1 MVLPKIRERPVK
13 VTLITPTPEDI
24 SAFGVRALSA
34 YLKRAGYHTRVIFI
48 PGSHQRFSPEGDFIY
63 RYKENFLEEVTE
75 LCRDSQLIGISFMT
89 YFFDRAVQI
98 TRAIKTRYDTPVIW
112 GGIHP
117 TVQPEEALECADMV
131 CIGEG
136 EEALLEIVQKL
147 EEGKD
152 YSKTRNIWIKRNGN
166 IIRNPLRPLMRDL
179 DSLPFMDYDLDE
191 HYCYDHVKDRIC
203 KMDKNFLKDFLHLR
217 PDLGG
222 ELQICYR
229 TMTDRGCPHRCSYCS
244 ISKQK
249 ELYEGQNF
257 FRKRSAEHVIEELGI
272 VKKRFPFVETIQFFD
287 DTFFS
292 RSVSDIEKFSK
303 LYKEK
308 IGLPFHAQCSPSTIS
323 EKKMR
328 YLVDAGLIYTE
339 MGIQTGSERMRELYN
354 RRDSDEKIIQAAKII
369 NKYKDQLLAPDY
381 HVITENPWET
391 EKDSIDTLNLILEL
405 PKPFCLKLS
414 TLQFFQGTK
423 LYFKAK
429 EEGLFKDDVREIY
442 RRPFL
447 APQRTYADFL
457 IYLTTFDWIPN
468 KVFKLLSSAGLVRI
482 FSRKSLSGVFVR
494 GYIFMEKMRL
504 SGKGIRALVTGDF
517 ERILRYRRRIK

>member
-1 MVLPKIRERPVK
+1 MK

-98 TRAIKTRYDTPVIW
+98 TRAIKKRYDTPVIW

-117 TVQPEEALECADMV
+117 TVHPEEALEYADMV

-152 YSKTRNIWIKRNGN
+152 YSETRNLWIKRNGN
-166 IIRNPLRPLMRDL
+166 KIRNPLRPLITDL
-179 DSLPFMDYDLDE
+179 DSLPFIDYDLDE
-191 HYCYDHVKDRIC
+191 HYCYDHIKDCIR
-203 KMDKNFLKDFLHLR
+203 KMDEKFLKDIFPLR
-217 PDLGG
+217 PSLKAKF
-222 ELQICYR
+222 QTCYR
-229 TMTDRGCPHRCSYCS
+229 TMTDRGCPHRCTYCS

-257 FRKRSAEHVIEELGI
+257 FRKRSVKHVIEEVGI

-292 RSVSDIEKFSK
+292 RGAKDIEEFSK
-303 LYKEK
+303 LYKK
-308 IGLPFHAQCSPSTIS
+308 DIGLPFHAQGSPATIS
-323 EKKMR
+323 EKKLES
-328 YLVDAGLIYTE
+328 LVNAGLIYTE
-339 MGIQTGSERMRELYN
+339 MGIQTGSKSMRELYN
-354 RRDSDEKIIQAAKII
+354 RRDSNETIIQAAKTI
-369 NKYKDQLLAPDY
+369 NKYKDQLLVPDY
-381 HVITENPWET
+381 HIILENPWET
-391 EKDSIDTLNLILEL
+391 EGDAIDTLNLILEL
-405 PKPFCLKLS
+405 PKPFCLRLS
-414 TLQFFQGTK
+414 TLQFFPGTK
-423 LYFKAK
+423 LYFKGK
-429 EEGLFKDDVREIY
+429 EEGLFKDDIKEIY
-442 RRPFL
+442 RHPFL
-447 APQRTYADFL
+447 APQRTYANFL
-457 IYLTTFDWIPN
+457 IYLTTFDWIPSR
-468 KVFKLLSSAGLVRI
+468 VFRLLSSPGVVRI
-482 FSRKSLSGVFVR
+482 FSRKSLSGVYFR

-504 SGKGIRALVTGDF
+504 SGKGIRALTTGDF
-517 ERILRYRRRIK
+517 KRILRYLRRIR